1 MKLVRNQGADTV
13 LAHLQSALPPAYS
26 LDVATPQLSLFAFQ
40 EARELLLA
48 AHSKRLI
55 LPQDVNVLDLFGT
68 ETDRAARNRLNG
80 PALARQ
86 LADWLAG
93 AELRFTPGTVPQG
106 MLGIRADAGSL
117 RVIAGQCALT
127 TPGLGLTPG
136 HPLSLIQCTE
146 TADEA
151 GLLGAWFDQMW
162 ASQVAGQADKD
173 ALLTHLRALSVPNP
187 PSRIY
192 HAVLYHVFKEL
203 GGELDEERIV
213 RSGTGIKDTEIW
225 RMLFRFQRDGVVGV
239 IDKLERLGGCI
250 VADSVGLGKT
260 FTALAVIK
268 YYELRNDRVL
278 VLAPKRLRD
287 NWTLYR
293 ANDRRN
299 PLAADRFHYD
309 VLNHTDLSRDHG
321 LSGELDLAH
330 VNWGNYD
337 LVVIDES
344 HNFRNKAAV
353 NTRVTRY
360 SRLMEQIIQSGVKTR
375 VLMLSATPVNNRLA
389 DLKNQI
395 AFVTEGD
402 DTALSGQGI
411 PSVEG
416 TTRRAQ
422 LQFNAWL
429 RLPEEE
435 RTPAHLTDMLGFDY
449 FRLLDLLTIARS
461 RKHIQRYYGTAET
474 GKFPE
479 RLPPLNV
486 KAEVDSRGLFPAI
499 QEINT
504 EIRRLSLAAYAP
516 MKYLLPHKRE
526 EYERRYLTRL
536 GSTKA
541 GQVFRQSDREQNMIH
556 LLRVNLLKRMESA
569 VHAFMLTLERQLADV
584 EHTLARLDAYDGH
597 GGGDISEPGIEDL
610 AEDDPML
617 ETQAV
622 GREVK
627 VLLADVD
634 RVRWRQDL
642 EEDRDRLAALLHS
655 AREVLPAQD
664 DKLSQLRRVIG
675 SKLAHPLNPG
685 NRKVIVFTAFADTA
699 KYLYA
704 QLSGWASQVHGM
716 QTALVT
722 GSGSN
727 KTTLPGLRTD
737 LASIL
742 TAFSPRSKGR
752 PADLSGEG
760 ELDLLIA
767 TDCISEG
774 QNLQDCDLLV
784 NYDIHWNPVRIIQ
797 RFGRIDRIGSPND
810 RIQLVNFW
818 PNMELDEY
826 INLESRVS
834 GRMMLL
840 DISATGEENLIE
852 AQAGNVMN
860 DLEYRRKQLQQ
871 LQNTVMDLED
881 LGSGLSLTD
890 LTLNDFRVDLTTYLG
905 AHPDAAQ
912 EFERLPPGIF
922 AAVVSDGTIPP
933 GTLFCLRAATPGALS
948 AVEKDYPLSPHFLV
962 HVGEDGAALLPYTQ
976 AKQALDRLRKLSAG
990 RDQPEEG
997 AVERFER
1004 LTRRG
1009 ERMEDVQTHLTA
1021 AVQAITGKAEERAA
1035 ASLFNLGGTHTGKG
1049 GSAGVNDFEV
1059 VAYLAILPV
1068 APAVTGVATS
1078 ATLAAEAA
1086 GRSGR

>member
-1 MKLVRNQGADTV
+1 MKLIRNQGADTV
-13 LAHLQSALPPAYS
+13 LAELTADLPDQYE
-26 LDVATPQLSLFAFQ
+26 LDIATPHLSLFAMQ
-40 EARELLLA
+40 EARRLLLDA
-48 AHSKRLI
+48 VAKRLI
-55 LPQDVNVLDLFGT
+55 IPSDLSGLAYFGSAA
-68 ETDRAARNRLNG
+68 DRAARNRLNG

-86 LADWLAG
+86 LLVWLSDA
-93 AELRFTPGTVPQG
+93 AIKFTDQSVPQSF
-106 MLGIRADAGSL
+106 LGLRTASGVARA
-117 RVIAGQCALT
+117 VTGQCDLSTA
-127 TPGLGLTPG
+127 GLGLTPG
-136 HPLSLIQCTE
+136 HPLSLIQGSQTPE
-146 TADEA
+146 EA
-151 GLLGAWFDQMW
+151 GLLGTWFDQMW
-162 ASQVAGQADKD
+162 SNLSDEAPARA
-173 ALLTHLRALSVPNP
+173 ALLTYLARLSEPNA

-192 HAVLYHVFKEL
+192 HAVLYAVFKNL

-213 RSGTGIKDTEIW
+213 RSGTGIKDTEVW
-225 RMLFRFQRDGVVGV
+225 RKLFRFQRDGAVGV

-287 NWTLYR
+287 NWILYK

-309 VLNHTDLSRDHG
+309 VLNHTDLSREGG
-321 LSGELDLAH
+321 LSGEIDLAH

-353 NTRVTRY
+353 NTRMTRY
-360 SRLMEQIIQSGVKTR
+360 SRLMEQIIRSGVKTR
-375 VLMLSATPVNNRLA
+375 VLMLSATPVNNRLN

-395 AFVTEGD
+395 AFITEGE
-402 DTALSGQGI
+402 DTALAEQGI
-411 PSVEG
+411 ASVER

-429 RLPEEE
+429 RLPDEN
-435 RTPAHLTDMLGFDY
+435 RTPLRLTEMLGFDY

-461 RKHIQRYYGTAET
+461 RKHIARYYGTQDT

-486 KAEVDSRGLFPAI
+486 KAEVDSKGLFPTI
-499 QEINT
+499 QAINT

-516 MKYLLPHKRE
+516 MKYLLPHKRD

-536 GSTKA
+536 GEAKA
-541 GQVFRQSDREQNMIH
+541 GQVFRQSDREQNLVH

-584 EHTLARLDAYDGH
+584 DGILNRLDQYDKAA
-597 GGGDISEPGIEDL
+597 GDVQGSEVSEASIDDL
-610 AEDDPML
+610 AEDDPLL

-622 GREVK
+622 GREIK

-642 EEDRDRLAALLHS
+642 QEDHDRLSELLHA
-655 AREVLPAQD
+655 ARAVLPAQD
-664 DKLSQLRRVIG
+664 DKLSRLRGIIA
-675 SKLAHPLNPG
+675 SKLAHPLNAG

-704 QLSGWASQVHGM
+704 QLADWASHEHGLHA
-716 QTALVT
+716 ALVT

-737 LASIL
+737 LASVL

-774 QNLQDCDLLV
+774 QNLQDCDLLI

-797 RFGRIDRIGSPND
+797 RFGRIDRIGSPNE

-840 DISATGEENLIE
+840 DVSATGEENLIE
-852 AQAGNVMN
+852 AQSGNEMN

-871 LQNTVMDLED
+871 LQNTVIDLED
-881 LGSGLSLTD
+881 LGTSLSLTD
-890 LTLNDFRVDLTTYLG
+890 LTLNDFRVDLTSHLG
-905 AHPDAAQ
+905 SQPGAANDLRQ
-912 EFERLPPGIF
+912 LAPGAF
-922 AAVVSDGTIPP
+922 AAVETDGSIPP
-933 GTLFCLRAATPGALS
+933 GTLFCLRAETPGALS
-948 AVEKDYPLSPHFLV
+948 AVEKDYPLRPHFLV

-976 AKQALDRLRKLSAG
+976 AKQVLDRWRKLSAG
-990 RDQPEEG
+990 LDAPQEG
-997 AVERFER
+997 AVKRFER
-1004 LTRRG
+1004 LTRQG
-1009 ERMEDVQTHLTA
+1009 ERMEKVQQQLA
-1021 AVQAITGKAEERAA
+1021 AAAQAITGKAEERAA
-1035 ASLFNLGGTHTGKG
+1035 QSLFSLGGTHTGKVG
-1049 GSAGVNDFEV
+1049 TAGVDDFEV
-1059 VAYLAILPV
+1059 VAYLVILP
-1068 APAVTGVATS
+1068 ATVSS
-1078 ATLAAEAA
+1078 A
-1086 GRSGR
+1086 G